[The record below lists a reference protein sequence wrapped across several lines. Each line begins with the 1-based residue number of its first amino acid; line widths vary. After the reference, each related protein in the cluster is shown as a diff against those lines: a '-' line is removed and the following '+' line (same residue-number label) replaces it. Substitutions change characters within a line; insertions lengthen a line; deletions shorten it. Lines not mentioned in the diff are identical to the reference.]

1 MSQADSPSANGLLL
15 FVSNQKEVP
24 VGFFANLFGKSS
36 SPFDAQAEAVKLL
49 AVLPPCSQ
57 NVVVASPR
65 YSGNYR
71 CEVSVPANRLTVFVR
86 RLSESTFGGSQESQV
101 VRAAMPLWL
110 ERASLDGKTSYMPQD
125 FFENINAYVLNFIK
139 DGNAEIYCNDCG
151 TVIRDLKEQTRNE
164 SRSGPQSE
172 WTSSWRCPSGH
183 LLYTEDHEVRFIYA
197 RREP

>member
-1 MSQADSPSANGLLL
+1 MV
-15 FVSNQKEVP
+15 VSNQKEVP

-36 SPFDAQAEAVKLL
+36 PPFDAQAEAVKLL
-49 AVLPPCSQ
+49 DVLPPCSQ

-71 CEVSVPANRLTVFVR
+71 CEVSVPAHRLTVFVR
-86 RLSESTFGGSQESQV
+86 RLGESTFGGSQESQV

-139 DGNAEIYCNDCG
+139 DGNAVIYCNDCG

>member
-1 MSQADSPSANGLLL
+1 M
-15 FVSNQKEVP
+15 
-24 VGFFANLFGKSS
+24 GFFANLFGKSS
-36 SPFDAQAEAVKLL
+36 PPFDAQAEAAKLL
-49 AVLPPCSQ
+49 DVLPPCSQ
-57 NVVVASPR
+57 SVVVASPR

-71 CEVSVPANRLTVFVR
+71 CEVSVPALRLTVFVR
-86 RLSESTFGGSQESQV
+86 RLGESTFGGSQESQV